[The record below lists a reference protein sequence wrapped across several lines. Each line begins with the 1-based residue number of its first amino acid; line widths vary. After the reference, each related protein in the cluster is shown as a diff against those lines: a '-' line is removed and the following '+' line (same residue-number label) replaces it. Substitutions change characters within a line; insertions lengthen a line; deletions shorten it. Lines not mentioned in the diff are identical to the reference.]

1 MRKRLSTLL
10 LQGALLGL
18 MIYALAFPTDIFGQA
33 SQQDHIVNPQAM
45 QQQLEA
51 SSAARQRNI
60 DTLNTLLSSPVA
72 ERAMQQAHVT
82 PGQVKTAIPTLSD
95 EELSNLATRAAD
107 AQMKFAAGSMSTHD
121 MLLIILILVVIIV
134 VVAIVH

>member
-10 LQGALLGL
+10 LQGAFLGL
-18 MIYALAFPTDIFGQA
+18 MICALAFPTDIFAQA
-33 SQQDHIVNPQAM
+33 ALQDHIVNPQAM

-51 SSAARQRNI
+51 SSAARQHNI
-60 DTLNTLLSSPVA
+60 DTLNNLLSSPVA
-72 ERAMQQAHVT
+72 EQAMQQAHVT
-82 PGQVKTAIPTLSD
+82 PSQVKTAFPTLSD

-107 AQMKFAAGSMSTHD
+107 AQMKFAAGSLSNHD
-121 MLLIILILVVIIV
+121 MLLIILILVVVIV